1 MGPCYPSPSQI
12 EEAIN
17 CDVPIATNRSIL
29 AEGETAFQNAY
40 KAIESVV
47 GDPPKND
54 TKFEISDVVDQLELK
69 DFAGF
74 EDSTGEAQL
83 NIRRGWI
90 A

>member
-1 MGPCYPSPSQI
+1 
-12 EEAIN
+12 
-17 CDVPIATNRSIL
+17 
-29 AEGETAFQNAY
+29 
-40 KAIESVV
+40 
-47 GDPPKND
+47 
-54 TKFEISDVVDQLELK
+54 VVDQLELK